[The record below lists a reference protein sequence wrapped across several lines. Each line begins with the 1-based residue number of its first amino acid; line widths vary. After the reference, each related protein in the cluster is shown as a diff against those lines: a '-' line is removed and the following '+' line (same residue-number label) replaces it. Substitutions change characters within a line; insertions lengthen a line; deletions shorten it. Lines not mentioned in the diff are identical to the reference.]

1 MRFWRP
7 STCLVQNAFDICD
20 CSRFGKLAL
29 IKLHLIT
36 LLKNREQ
43 VHAIHTD
50 DHAIVDRRLCAKRSF
65 EVLGIDIHPLSGDDY
80 VLLTPFEIEIAG
92 LVQGT
97 QVACAKPV
105 ALVRGNRLAIHPIGL
120 RDTVATDKDL
130 ARFVE
135 FDLASGQGFAY
146 RSATELE
153 GMIQAH

>member
-1 MRFWRP
+1 MSSHFGVGFGHRLR
-7 STCLVQNAFDICD
+7 CLVCPIVDDQYCT
-20 CSRFGKLAL
+20 RFS
-29 IKLHLIT
+29 
-36 LLKNREQ
+36 
-43 VHAIHTD
+43 VSPAIHTD

-80 VLLTPFEIEIAG
+80 VLLTPFEIKIAG

-97 QVACAKPV
+97 QV
-105 ALVRGNRLAIHPIGL
+105 VRGNRLAIHPIGL